1 MTHDSGPSTPAFRPR
16 RRVLVAAV
24 LATLLVAVL
33 ALWAAAGRRD
43 LDPPLMI
50 APALGTEASFSPAP
64 AAPPP
69 SVTPSSSRARPK
81 ATRSKSPSP
90 SPSSRRPSATPSVR
104 ATTPPPAFAADYV
117 GGEERRGS
125 FTAGVVLENES
136 GTARTWEVRIA
147 YDADDRVRVERTFG
161 ARLSAS
167 GGTLIFT
174 GGPLAP
180 GDDTMF
186 GFRAT
191 TSADGQI
198 RPTSCQV
205 DGRACAISF
214 R

>member
-1 MTHDSGPSTPAFRPR
+1 VTHDSGPSTPAFRPR

-50 APALGTEASFSPAP
+50 TPALGAEASFSPTPAP
-64 AAPPP
+64 LP
-69 SVTPSSSRARPK
+69 SVTPSSSRATLK

-90 SPSSRRPSATPSVR
+90 SPSSRRPSASPSAR
-104 ATTPPPAFAADYV
+104 TTTPPPAFAADYV

-125 FTAGVVLENES
+125 FTAGVVLENE
-136 GTARTWEVRIA
+136 GRTARTWEVRIA

-161 ARLSAS
+161 ARISAS
-167 GGTLIFT
+167 GSTLIFT

-180 GDDTMF
+180 GEDTMF

-205 DGRACAISF
+205 DGRACSISF